1 MISSRIWLLLS
12 IVAGLLLGAIYTLAP
27 LMVWSLVAAAVLLR
41 HAGRGLPE
49 SERRLLTTTLAIAF
63 AVRLLAIG
71 ALVVV
76 GAARHADPS
85 LGAILTG
92 DEAYVL
98 SRALRTRD
106 ILLGVA
112 VTKFDYFIAF
122 DEYGRN
128 SYLDVLTWLQ
138 VVFGPT
144 PYAMRMF
151 NAVIFTTGGVLL
163 FRAARR
169 AFGWLPAYVALVVT
183 LFYPTLFV
191 WSIALLKEPVYLF
204 GTSLVFVSAI
214 GVFRHRPWHA
224 RAWSARRL
232 TVCRP
237 RFAPAWKTSRS

>member
-1 MISSRIWLLLS
+1 
-12 IVAGLLLGAIYTLAP
+12 
-27 LMVWSLVAAAVLLR
+27 
-41 HAGRGLPE
+41 
-49 SERRLLTTTLAIAF
+49 
-63 AVRLLAIG
+63 
-71 ALVVV
+71 
-76 GAARHADPS
+76 

-92 DEAYVL
+92 DEGYVL

-169 AFGWLPAYVALVVT
+169 AFGWLPAYGALVII

-191 WSIALLKEPVYLF
+191 WSITLLKEPLYLL

-214 GVFRHRPWHA
+214 GTLGHYPRHR
-224 RAWSARRL
+224 RAWSAVGIVAGFMIIAGLRPGAIVLAASGIAVALGPRETTRSAARL
-232 TVCRP
+232 TI
-237 RFAPAWKTSRS
+237 